1 MLDDAATLPQRTIA
15 RDVLAWCP
23 GEGIGVHR
31 QLVRRLATPVRPA
44 ETVIELILD
53 DTVVAVYAEQVEI
66 RMSHR
71 IASWPYQASDV
82 VQVVADIVR
91 VLETG

>member
-1 MLDDAATLPQRTIA
+1 MLDDAATLSQRAIA
-15 RDVLAWCP
+15 RDVLAWRRA
-23 GEGIGVHR
+23 EGISVHR

-66 RMSHR
+66 RMPHR
-71 IASWPYQASDV
+71 TASWPCQASDV
-82 VQVVADIVR
+82 VQVVADIAR
-91 VLETG
+91 MLETG